1 MLRVR
6 EILSQTIIHAYIRK
20 GWIILVQQD
29 NPYPQQNN
37 EGDITM
43 AHQISASQIRPGS
56 TIILRGKIEYA
67 RVRSLMGPED
77 IDKLNETR
85 RAKRKPGAPFY
96 PLDRNK
102 PLTRLSLSNVEV
114 VFKSPDGQPDLEEY
128 YVYERLFQT
137 PDKPELG
144 NRWSIDNKGNR
155 LPVLLKVV
163 DGKAVQITD
172 DEIPAST
179 MSMPTEPARDQLV
192 TVVLNVYSSGMNAN
206 NGIGL
211 QTIIFDG
218 EPEWFTG
225 GNSAVNNNAL
235 AALGITLSG
244 PIVAQEGV
252 VVNEPTQQVAAPVAA
267 PVAPAVAQPVAPAVP
282 VVAAAPVVQ
291 QAAPQNTVVDA
302 TSGLA
307 MPAPV
312 TQAVAPATAPAVQV
326 VAPATPNPQAAQI
339 LNAVQQQ
346 APVQADPASAF
357 GVTPEAQPQPVAPE
371 ASVDSPWAI

>member
-1 MLRVR
+1 
-6 EILSQTIIHAYIRK
+6 
-20 GWIILVQQD
+20 
-29 NPYPQQNN
+29 
-37 EGDITM
+37 M
-43 AHQISASQIRPGS
+43 ATHQITASQIRPGS

-85 RAKRKPGAPFY
+85 RANRKPGAPFY

-114 VFKSPDGQPDLEEY
+114 VFKSPDGKPDLEEY

-172 DEIPAST
+172 NEIPAST

-252 VVNEPTQQVAAPVAA
+252 VVNEPAQQVAAPAAPIAPVATPAVAA
-267 PVAPAVAQPVAPAVP
+267 PVAPVVPTIPA
-282 VVAAAPVVQ
+282 VQ

-312 TQAVAPATAPAVQV
+312 TQAVAPAAP
-326 VAPATPNPQAAQI
+326 VAPVVPAAAQAAPNPQAAQL
-339 LNAVQQQ
+339 LNAVAQQQ

>member
-1 MLRVR
+1 
-6 EILSQTIIHAYIRK
+6 
-20 GWIILVQQD
+20 
-29 NPYPQQNN
+29 
-37 EGDITM
+37 M

-172 DEIPAST
+172 NEIPAST

-252 VVNEPTQQVAAPVAA
+252 VVNEPAQQATAPAAPIAPVAAPAVAA
-267 PVAPAVAQPVAPAVP
+267 PVAPVVPTIPA
-282 VVAAAPVVQ
+282 VQ

-312 TQAVAPATAPAVQV
+312 TQAVAPAAPVAS
-326 VAPATPNPQAAQI
+326 VAPVVPAAAQATPNPQAAQI
-339 LNAVQQQ
+339 LNAVAQQQ

>member
-1 MLRVR
+1 
-6 EILSQTIIHAYIRK
+6 
-20 GWIILVQQD
+20 
-29 NPYPQQNN
+29 
-37 EGDITM
+37 M
-43 AHQISASQIRPGS
+43 ATHQITASQIRPGS

-85 RAKRKPGAPFY
+85 RANRKPGAPFY

-102 PLTRLSLSNVEV
+102 PITRLSLSNVEV
-114 VFKSPDGQPDLEEY
+114 VFKSPDGKPDLEEY

-137 PDKPELG
+137 PEKPELG
-144 NRWSIDNKGNR
+144 NRWGIDNKGNR

-163 DGKAVQITD
+163 NGQAVQITD
-172 DEIPAST
+172 NEIPAST

-252 VVNEPTQQVAAPVAA
+252 VMNEPAQQAAAPAAPIAPVAAPAVAAPVATVV
-267 PVAPAVAQPVAPAVP
+267 PPIPA
-282 VVAAAPVVQ
+282 VQ

-312 TQAVAPATAPAVQV
+312 TQAVAPVAPAVPV
-326 VAPATPNPQAAQI
+326 VPAVAPAAPNPQAAQL
-339 LNAVQQQ
+339 LNAVAQQQ

>member
-1 MLRVR
+1 
-6 EILSQTIIHAYIRK
+6 
-20 GWIILVQQD
+20 
-29 NPYPQQNN
+29 
-37 EGDITM
+37 M
-43 AHQISASQIRPGS
+43 AQHQISASQIRPGS

-85 RAKRKPGAPFY
+85 RANRKPGAPFY

-155 LPVLLKVV
+155 LPVLLRVI

-172 DEIPAST
+172 NEIPTST

-218 EPEWFTG
+218 EPEWFSG

-235 AALGITLSG
+235 AALGITLSLSL
-244 PIVAQEGV
+244 IH
-252 VVNEPTQQVAAPVAA
+252 
-267 PVAPAVAQPVAPAVP
+267 
-282 VVAAAPVVQ
+282 
-291 QAAPQNTVVDA
+291 
-302 TSGLA
+302 
-307 MPAPV
+307 
-312 TQAVAPATAPAVQV
+312 
-326 VAPATPNPQAAQI
+326 I
-339 LNAVQQQ
+339 
-346 APVQADPASAF
+346 
-357 GVTPEAQPQPVAPE
+357 
-371 ASVDSPWAI
+371 

>member
-1 MLRVR
+1 
-6 EILSQTIIHAYIRK
+6 
-20 GWIILVQQD
+20 
-29 NPYPQQNN
+29 
-37 EGDITM
+37 M

-102 PLTRLSLSNVEV
+102 PLTRLSLSNVGV
-114 VFKSPDGQPDLEEY
+114 VFKSPDGKPDLEEY

-163 DGKAVQITD
+163 NGEAVQIMD
-172 DEIPAST
+172 NEIPAST

-252 VVNEPTQQVAAPVAA
+252 VVNEPAQQAAAPTAPIAPVAAPAVAA
-267 PVAPAVAQPVAPAVP
+267 PVAPVVPTIPA
-282 VVAAAPVVQ
+282 VQ

-312 TQAVAPATAPAVQV
+312 TQAVAPAAPVVPAVQQT
-326 VAPATPNPQAAQI
+326 APNPQAAQI
-339 LNAVQQQ
+339 LNAVAQQQ

>member
-1 MLRVR
+1 
-6 EILSQTIIHAYIRK
+6 
-20 GWIILVQQD
+20 
-29 NPYPQQNN
+29 
-37 EGDITM
+37 M
-43 AHQISASQIRPGS
+43 ATHQITASQIRPGS

-85 RAKRKPGAPFY
+85 RANRKPGAPFY

-114 VFKSPDGQPDLEEY
+114 VFKSPDGKPDLEEY

-172 DEIPAST
+172 NEIPAST

-252 VVNEPTQQVAAPVAA
+252 VMNEPAQQVAAPVAA
-267 PVAPAVAQPVAPAVP
+267 PVAPAVAQPVAPAAPAV
-282 VVAAAPVVQ
+282 PVVQ

-312 TQAVAPATAPAVQV
+312 TQAVAPVAVPA
-326 VAPATPNPQAAQI
+326 VAPATPNPQAAQL
-339 LNAVQQQ
+339 LNAVAQQQ

-357 GVTPEAQPQPVAPE
+357 GVTPEAQTQPVAPE

>member
-1 MLRVR
+1 MD
-6 EILSQTIIHAYIRK
+6 T
-20 GWIILVQQD
+20 
-29 NPYPQQNN
+29 
-37 EGDITM
+37 
-43 AHQISASQIRPGS
+43 HQITALQIRPGS

-67 RVRSLMGPED
+67 RVRSLMEPED

-85 RAKRKPGAPFY
+85 RANRKPGAPFY

-172 DEIPAST
+172 NEIPAST

-192 TVVLNVYSSGMNAN
+192 TVVLNVYSSGMN

-218 EPEWFTG
+218 EPEWFSG

-252 VVNEPTQQVAAPVAA
+252 VMNEPAQQVAAPVAT
-267 PVAPAVAQPVAPAVP
+267 PMAPAVAQPVAPAAPAIAPATPAV
-282 VVAAAPVVQ
+282 PVVQ

-312 TQAVAPATAPAVQV
+312 TQAVAPVAAPAV
-326 VAPATPNPQAAQI
+326 PATPNPQAAQL
-339 LNAVQQQ
+339 LNAVAQQQ

>member
-1 MLRVR
+1 
-6 EILSQTIIHAYIRK
+6 
-20 GWIILVQQD
+20 
-29 NPYPQQNN
+29 
-37 EGDITM
+37 M

-114 VFKSPDGQPDLEEY
+114 VFKSPDGKPDLEEY

-163 DGKAVQITD
+163 NGEAVQITD
-172 DEIPAST
+172 NEIPAST

-252 VVNEPTQQVAAPVAA
+252 VVNEPAQQVAAPVAA

-282 VVAAAPVVQ
+282 VVPAVQ

-312 TQAVAPATAPAVQV
+312 TQAVAPVAPAVPV
-326 VAPATPNPQAAQI
+326 VPAVAQAAPNPQAAQI
-339 LNAVQQQ
+339 LNAVAQQQ

-357 GVTPEAQPQPVAPE
+357 GVTPEAQPQPVTPE

>member
-1 MLRVR
+1 
-6 EILSQTIIHAYIRK
+6 
-20 GWIILVQQD
+20 
-29 NPYPQQNN
+29 
-37 EGDITM
+37 M
-43 AHQISASQIRPGS
+43 AQHQISASQIRPGS

-85 RAKRKPGAPFY
+85 RANRKPGAPFY

-172 DEIPAST
+172 NEIPAST

-218 EPEWFTG
+218 EPEWFSG

-252 VVNEPTQQVAAPVAA
+252 VMNEPAQQVAAPVAA
-267 PVAPAVAQPVAPAVP
+267 PVAPAVAAPVAPAAPAVP
-282 VVAAAPVVQ
+282 VVPVVQ

-312 TQAVAPATAPAVQV
+312 TQAVAPVA
-326 VAPATPNPQAAQI
+326 APATPNPQAAQL
-339 LNAVQQQ
+339 LNAVAQQ

>member
-1 MLRVR
+1 
-6 EILSQTIIHAYIRK
+6 
-20 GWIILVQQD
+20 
-29 NPYPQQNN
+29 
-37 EGDITM
+37 M
-43 AHQISASQIRPGS
+43 ATHQITASQIRPGS

-85 RAKRKPGAPFY
+85 RANRKPGAPFY

-114 VFKSPDGQPDLEEY
+114 VFKSPDGKPDLEEY

-172 DEIPAST
+172 NEIPAST

-252 VVNEPTQQVAAPVAA
+252 VMNEPAQQVAAPVAA
-267 PVAPAVAQPVAPAVP
+267 PVAPAVAQPVAPAAP
-282 VVAAAPVVQ
+282 AVAPAVPVVQ

-312 TQAVAPATAPAVQV
+312 TQAVAPVAAPAV
-326 VAPATPNPQAAQI
+326 PAVQPAAQAAPNPQAAQI

-357 GVTPEAQPQPVAPE
+357 GVTPEAQPVAPE

>member
-1 MLRVR
+1 
-6 EILSQTIIHAYIRK
+6 
-20 GWIILVQQD
+20 
-29 NPYPQQNN
+29 
-37 EGDITM
+37 M
-43 AHQISASQIRPGS
+43 ATHQITASQIRPGS

-85 RAKRKPGAPFY
+85 RANRKPGAPFY

-114 VFKSPDGQPDLEEY
+114 VFKSPDGKPDLEEY

-172 DEIPAST
+172 NEIPAST

-252 VVNEPTQQVAAPVAA
+252 VMNEPAQQVATPVAA
-267 PVAPAVAQPVAPAVP
+267 PVAPTVAQPVAPAAPAIAP
-282 VVAAAPVVQ
+282 VAPAVPVVQ

-312 TQAVAPATAPAVQV
+312 TQAVAPVAPAVPV
-326 VAPATPNPQAAQI
+326 VPAVAPTTPNPQAAQL
-339 LNAVQQQ
+339 LNAVAQQQ

-357 GVTPEAQPQPVAPE
+357 GVTPEAQLQPVAPE

>member
-1 MLRVR
+1 
-6 EILSQTIIHAYIRK
+6 
-20 GWIILVQQD
+20 
-29 NPYPQQNN
+29 
-37 EGDITM
+37 M

-163 DGKAVQITD
+163 NGEAVQITD
-172 DEIPAST
+172 NEIPAST

-252 VVNEPTQQVAAPVAA
+252 VVNEPAQQVAAPAASIAPVAAPAVAA
-267 PVAPAVAQPVAPAVP
+267 PVAPVVP
-282 VVAAAPVVQ
+282 TIPSVQ

-307 MPAPV
+307 MPAPM
-312 TQAVAPATAPAVQV
+312 TQAVAPVAAPAV
-326 VAPATPNPQAAQI
+326 PATPNPQAAQL
-339 LNAVQQQ
+339 LNAVAQQQ

>member
-1 MLRVR
+1 
-6 EILSQTIIHAYIRK
+6 
-20 GWIILVQQD
+20 
-29 NPYPQQNN
+29 
-37 EGDITM
+37 M
-43 AHQISASQIRPGS
+43 ATHQITASQIRPGS

-85 RAKRKPGAPFY
+85 RANRKPGAPFY

-114 VFKSPDGQPDLEEY
+114 VFKSPDGKPDLEEY

-172 DEIPAST
+172 NEIPVST

-252 VVNEPTQQVAAPVAA
+252 VINEPAQQVAAPVAA
-267 PVAPAVAQPVAPAVP
+267 PVAPAVAQPVAPVAP
-282 VVAAAPVVQ
+282 VVAPAVPVVQ

-312 TQAVAPATAPAVQV
+312 TQAVAPVAAPAV
-326 VAPATPNPQAAQI
+326 PATPNPQAAQL
-339 LNAVQQQ
+339 LNTVAQQQ

>member
-1 MLRVR
+1 
-6 EILSQTIIHAYIRK
+6 
-20 GWIILVQQD
+20 
-29 NPYPQQNN
+29 
-37 EGDITM
+37 M

-85 RAKRKPGAPFY
+85 RAKRKPGTPFY

-114 VFKSPDGQPDLEEY
+114 VFKSPNGQPDLEEY

-172 DEIPAST
+172 NEIPAST

-211 QTIIFDG
+211 QTIIFNG

-252 VVNEPTQQVAAPVAA
+252 VMNEPAQQVAAPVAA
-267 PVAPAVAQPVAPAVP
+267 PVAPAVAPVAPAAPAVP
-282 VVAAAPVVQ
+282 VVPVVQ

-312 TQAVAPATAPAVQV
+312 TQAVAPVAAPAVPA

-339 LNAVQQQ
+339 LNAVAQQQ
-346 APVQADPASAF
+346 APVQADPTSAF

>member
-1 MLRVR
+1 
-6 EILSQTIIHAYIRK
+6 
-20 GWIILVQQD
+20 
-29 NPYPQQNN
+29 
-37 EGDITM
+37 M
-43 AHQISASQIRPGS
+43 ATHQITASQIRPGS

-85 RAKRKPGAPFY
+85 RANRKPGAPFY

-155 LPVLLKVV
+155 LPVLLKVI

-172 DEIPAST
+172 NEIPAST

-218 EPEWFTG
+218 EPEWFSG

-252 VVNEPTQQVAAPVAA
+252 VMNEPTQQVAAPVA
-267 PVAPAVAQPVAPAVP
+267 PAV
-282 VVAAAPVVQ
+282 PVVQ

-312 TQAVAPATAPAVQV
+312 TQAVAPVAPAVPV
-326 VAPATPNPQAAQI
+326 VPAVAPATPNPQAAQL
-339 LNAVQQQ
+339 LNAVAQQQ

>member
-1 MLRVR
+1 
-6 EILSQTIIHAYIRK
+6 
-20 GWIILVQQD
+20 
-29 NPYPQQNN
+29 
-37 EGDITM
+37 M
-43 AHQISASQIRPGS
+43 ATHQITASQIRPGS

-155 LPVLLKVV
+155 LPILLKVI

-172 DEIPAST
+172 TDNEIPAST

-218 EPEWFTG
+218 KPEWFTG
-225 GNSAVNNNAL
+225 GNSAVNNSAL

-244 PIVAQEGV
+244 QIVAQEGV
-252 VVNEPTQQVAAPVAA
+252 VMNEPAQQVAAPVAA
-267 PVAPAVAQPVAPAVP
+267 PVAPAVAQPVAPIQAPVAPAVP
-282 VVAAAPVVQ
+282 MVQ

-312 TQAVAPATAPAVQV
+312 TQAVAPVAAPAV
-326 VAPATPNPQAAQI
+326 PATPNPQAAQI
-339 LNAVQQQ
+339 LNAVAQQQ

>member
-1 MLRVR
+1 
-6 EILSQTIIHAYIRK
+6 
-20 GWIILVQQD
+20 
-29 NPYPQQNN
+29 
-37 EGDITM
+37 M
-43 AHQISASQIRPGS
+43 ATHQITASQIRPGS

-85 RAKRKPGAPFY
+85 RANRKPGAPFY

-114 VFKSPDGQPDLEEY
+114 IFKSPDGQPDLEEY

-137 PDKPELG
+137 PDRPELG

-172 DEIPAST
+172 NEIPAST

-252 VVNEPTQQVAAPVAA
+252 VMNEPAPAVAA
-267 PVAPAVAQPVAPAVP
+267 PVAPVVPPIPA
-282 VVAAAPVVQ
+282 VQ

-312 TQAVAPATAPAVQV
+312 TQAVAPVAPAVPV
-326 VAPATPNPQAAQI
+326 VPAVAPAAPNPQAAQL
-339 LNAVQQQ
+339 LNAVAQQQ
-346 APVQADPASAF
+346 VPVQADPASAF

>member
-1 MLRVR
+1 
-6 EILSQTIIHAYIRK
+6 
-20 GWIILVQQD
+20 
-29 NPYPQQNN
+29 
-37 EGDITM
+37 M

-163 DGKAVQITD
+163 NGEAVQITD
-172 DEIPAST
+172 NEIPAST

-252 VVNEPTQQVAAPVAA
+252 VVNEPAQQVAAPVAA
-267 PVAPAVAQPVAPAVP
+267 PVAPAVAQPVAPAAPAVP
-282 VVAAAPVVQ
+282 VVAAPVVQ

-312 TQAVAPATAPAVQV
+312 TQAVAPAAPAVAAP
-326 VAPATPNPQAAQI
+326 VAPNPQAAQI
-339 LNAVQQQ
+339 LNAVAQQQ